1 MPDIAGVTA
10 ELAAVWPALAAAL
23 ARDTAAGGGGA
34 RAPGSA
40 AVVNADVLAAMIA
53 LSAAVPETVRYACE
67 AVGEPWRHRDMA
79 GCLRQVPRLASR
91 MRDLG
96 QVANERTLERLAAGW
111 LRMVKRALGL
121 RRPDVPVG
129 FDCPY
134 AEAEPASHA
143 GARALYSA
151 GDEGFLVPGDG
162 GLRVEWVH
170 SPVIYCA
177 SEYCDASWPLDQWPL
192 LGRLLRT
199 PAMAPAAW
207 ATT

>member
-1 MPDIAGVTA
+1 MADIADITA

-23 ARDTAAGGGGA
+23 ARDTAAAAGGA

-53 LSAAVPETVRYACE
+53 LSAAVPETVRYACD
-67 AVGEPWRHRDMA
+67 AIGEPWRHRDMA

-96 QVANERTLERLAAGW
+96 QVANERTLEHLAAGW
-111 LRMVKRALGL
+111 LRTAKRALGL
-121 RRPDVPVG
+121 RRPDVPLG
-129 FDCPY
+129 YDCPY
-134 AEAEPASHA
+134 AEAEPEEHA
-143 GARALYSA
+143 AARALYAA
-151 GDEGFLVPGDG
+151 GDEGFLRQGDG

-170 SPVIYCA
+170 TPVIWCA
-177 SEYCDASWPLDQWPL
+177 SEQCGASWPLDQWPL

-199 PAMAPAAW
+199 PAMV
-207 ATT
+207 TT

>member
-1 MPDIAGVTA
+1 MPDIEDVAA
-10 ELAAVWPALAAAL
+10 ELAAIWPALAAAL
-23 ARDTAAGGGGA
+23 ARDTAAAAGGA

-53 LSAAVPETVRYACE
+53 LSAAVPETVRYACD
-67 AVGEPWRHRDMA
+67 AIGEPWRHRDMA
-79 GCLRQVPRLASR
+79 GCLLQVPRLASR

-96 QVANERTLERLAAGW
+96 MVANERTLEGLAAGW

-129 FDCPY
+129 YDCPY
-134 AEAEPASHA
+134 AEASPETHA
-143 GARALYSA
+143 MARALYSA

-170 SPVIYCA
+170 SPVIWCA
-177 SEYCDASWPLDQWPL
+177 SEHCDASWPLDQWPL

-199 PAMAPAAW
+199 PAMV
-207 ATT
+207 TT

>member
-1 MPDIAGVTA
+1 VTDIEDVTA

-23 ARDTAAGGGGA
+23 ARDTAAAAGGA

-53 LSAAVPETVRYACE
+53 LSAAVPETVRYACD
-67 AVGEPWRHRDMA
+67 AIGEPWRHRDMA

-96 QVANERTLERLAAGW
+96 MVANAKTLEHLAAGW

-121 RRPDVPVG
+121 RRPDVPLG
-129 FDCPY
+129 YDCPY
-134 AEAEPASHA
+134 AASEPEEHA

-151 GDEGFLVPGDG
+151 GDEGFLRQGDG

-170 SPVIYCA
+170 SPVIWCA

-199 PAMAPAAW
+199 PAMV
-207 ATT
+207 TT